1 MNYLRLLVCIIVII
15 LGYSAI
21 NPNAREKTKLIY
33 PVQTYEMTSAP
44 PVKTPFKKIRGLIFV
59 EVKINGED
67 AYFILDSGAPVVVLN
82 THYFSNGTDDGNAK
96 GVSGSLQRQQI
107 QIDSF
112 RWGNIK
118 LENTQLMGLDL
129 SHLEEELNHPFRGLI
144 GYDLLKDFELLINYE
159 KEELLLFQEGQT
171 VYHQEKTPTAELSF
185 RYQLHIPV
193 LEADIGGTLYQLG
206 LDTGA
211 EQNLISQPAFKQ
223 LPDTA
228 FEMLEKTELRGADKN
243 VTEVQ
248 QFTIHESK
256 FDGHLYEDMAF
267 VSADISH
274 LTDGYGLKI
283 QGLVGFPFLS
293 QQLCSIDFADQK
305 IYFWE

>member
-1 MNYLRLLVCIIVII
+1 MNYLRLLVCIIVIV

-21 NPNAREKTKLIY
+21 HPNAQKKTKSIY
-33 PVQTYEMTSAP
+33 PVQNYEMTSTP
-44 PVKTPFKKIRGLIFV
+44 PVRTPFKKIRSLIFV

-82 THYFSNGTDDGNAK
+82 THYFSNGTDDGDAQ
-96 GVSGSLQRQQI
+96 GVSGSLQRKQI
-107 QIDSF
+107 QVDSF
-112 RWGNIK
+112 RWGNLK
-118 LENTQLMGLDL
+118 LTDTQLMGLDL
-129 SHLEEELNHPFRGLI
+129 SHLEEELDHPFKGLI
-144 GYDLLKDFELLINYE
+144 GYDLLKDFELLIDYE
-159 KEELLLFQEGQT
+159 EEELLLFKEGQT
-171 VYHQEKTPTAELSF
+171 VYHQEKSPTAELPF
-185 RYQLHIPV
+185 NYQLHIPV
-193 LEADIGGTLYQLG
+193 LEAEIGGAMYQLG

-211 EQNLISQPAFKQ
+211 EQNLISQAAFKQ
-223 LPDTA
+223 LPQTA
-228 FEMLEKTELRGADKN
+228 FEILETTELRGADKN

-248 QFTIHESK
+248 RLTIHESK
-256 FDGHLYEDMAF
+256 FDGQLFEAMSF